1 MEIDLE
7 ILDWGGEPTSGFAL
21 KPKPSSRA
29 QGSASKNSS
38 KPLKTPDLVQEIH
51 MPEDTEQLIADLQR
65 MGEENMRLRYALN
78 RIATET
84 HTRLYMQDIAREAL
98 KR

>member
-1 MEIDLE
+1 
-7 ILDWGGEPTSGFAL
+7 
-21 KPKPSSRA
+21 
-29 QGSASKNSS
+29 
-38 KPLKTPDLVQEIH
+38 
-51 MPEDTEQLIADLQR
+51 MPEDVDQLIEALNR
-65 MGEENMRLRYALN
+65 LGEENMRLRYALD

>member
-1 MEIDLE
+1 
-7 ILDWGGEPTSGFAL
+7 
-21 KPKPSSRA
+21 
-29 QGSASKNSS
+29 
-38 KPLKTPDLVQEIH
+38 
-51 MPEDTEQLIADLQR
+51 MPEDIEQLIQINQA
-65 MGEENMRLRYALN
+65 MGAENMRLREALN

>member
-1 MEIDLE
+1 
-7 ILDWGGEPTSGFAL
+7 
-21 KPKPSSRA
+21 
-29 QGSASKNSS
+29 
-38 KPLKTPDLVQEIH
+38 
-51 MPEDTEQLIADLQR
+51 MPEDVDQLVAENQR

-84 HTRLYMQDIAREAL
+84 HTRLYMQDIALEAL

>member
-1 MEIDLE
+1 
-7 ILDWGGEPTSGFAL
+7 
-21 KPKPSSRA
+21 
-29 QGSASKNSS
+29 
-38 KPLKTPDLVQEIH
+38 
-51 MPEDTEQLIADLQR
+51 MPEDTEQLIADLKAL
-65 MGEENMRLRYALN
+65 GEENMRLRHALD

>member
-1 MEIDLE
+1 
-7 ILDWGGEPTSGFAL
+7 
-21 KPKPSSRA
+21 
-29 QGSASKNSS
+29 
-38 KPLKTPDLVQEIH
+38 
-51 MPEDTEQLIADLQR
+51 MPEDLEALTRINQA
-65 MGEENMRLRYALN
+65 MGEENMRLREALN

>member
-1 MEIDLE
+1 
-7 ILDWGGEPTSGFAL
+7 
-21 KPKPSSRA
+21 
-29 QGSASKNSS
+29 
-38 KPLKTPDLVQEIH
+38 
-51 MPEDTEQLIADLQR
+51 MPEDVDQLIESLNR
-65 MGEENMRLRYALN
+65 LGEENMRLRHALD

>member
-1 MEIDLE
+1 
-7 ILDWGGEPTSGFAL
+7 
-21 KPKPSSRA
+21 
-29 QGSASKNSS
+29 
-38 KPLKTPDLVQEIH
+38 
-51 MPEDTEQLIADLQR
+51 MPEDVEQLIESLQA
-65 MGEENMRLRYALN
+65 MGAENMRLRYALN

>member
-1 MEIDLE
+1 
-7 ILDWGGEPTSGFAL
+7 
-21 KPKPSSRA
+21 
-29 QGSASKNSS
+29 
-38 KPLKTPDLVQEIH
+38 
-51 MPEDTEQLIADLQR
+51 MPEDIDELIATNQA

>member
-1 MEIDLE
+1 
-7 ILDWGGEPTSGFAL
+7 
-21 KPKPSSRA
+21 
-29 QGSASKNSS
+29 
-38 KPLKTPDLVQEIH
+38 
-51 MPEDTEQLIADLQR
+51 MPEDVDQLVAENQR

>member
-1 MEIDLE
+1 
-7 ILDWGGEPTSGFAL
+7 
-21 KPKPSSRA
+21 
-29 QGSASKNSS
+29 
-38 KPLKTPDLVQEIH
+38 
-51 MPEDTEQLIADLQR
+51 MPEDIDELIAINQA
-65 MGEENMRLRYALN
+65 MGEENMRLRHALN